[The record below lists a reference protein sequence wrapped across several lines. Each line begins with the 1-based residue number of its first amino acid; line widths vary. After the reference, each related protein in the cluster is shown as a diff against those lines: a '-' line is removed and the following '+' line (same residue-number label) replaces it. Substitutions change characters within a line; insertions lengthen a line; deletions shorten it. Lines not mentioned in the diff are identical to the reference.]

1 MVKYSQLVL
10 ILAEQKISDIVA
22 EVELNAV
29 YKGKVTRIVNFGAFV
44 ELLPGKEGL
53 LRIGNIAHERIEKV
67 EDVLNVGDEV
77 EVKVTEIDDKGRVN
91 VSRKVLLPKPER
103 KNK

>member
-1 MVKYSQLVL
+1 MCFLSGLGSNTFL
-10 ILAEQKISDIVA
+10 DTLTLPFSSIS
-22 EVELNAV
+22 
-29 YKGKVTRIVNFGAFV
+29 VTRIVNFGAFV

-77 EVKVTEIDDKGRVN
+77 EVKVTEIDEKGRVN
-91 VSRKVLLPKPER
+91 VSRKALLPKP
-103 KNK
+103 KKDHK